1 MIASVKKTLTTLNTL
16 DKIFI
21 ENSIELIFEIFEMD
35 EMIARLV
42 KAKKN
47 KNTQSKIT
55 NYFS

>member
-42 KAKKN
+42 KAKK
-47 KNTQSKIT
+47 KQK
-55 NYFS
+55 YPK